1 VAVIIAPSILSA
13 NFSRLADEC
22 ARVAEAADW
31 LHVDVMDNHFVPN
44 LTIGLPVVADL
55 LSAVQTDIDCHL
67 MINDPDR
74 WAPAYAEA
82 GAASVTF
89 HHEAAR
95 DSAGLCRALR
105 RSGARAG
112 IAIKP
117 GTPVSAITPIAH
129 EADMILIMTV
139 EPGFGGQAFMS
150 ECLRKVTEVRD
161 FARSRD
167 LRIIVQVDGGVSAA
181 TIEQCAQAGADAFV
195 AGAAVYGTDDPAAAV
210 ENLRSLAESAIA
222 RCAH

>member
-1 VAVIIAPSILSA
+1 
-13 NFSRLADEC
+13 
-22 ARVAEAADW
+22 
-31 LHVDVMDNHFVPN
+31 
-44 LTIGLPVVADL
+44 
-55 LSAVQTDIDCHL
+55 
-67 MINDPDR
+67 
-74 WAPAYAEA
+74 
-82 GAASVTF
+82 
-89 HHEAAR
+89 
-95 DSAGLCRALR
+95 
-105 RSGARAG
+105 
-112 IAIKP
+112 
-117 GTPVSAITPIAH
+117 
-129 EADMILIMTV
+129 MILIMTV

-210 ENLRSLAESAIA
+210 QNLRSLAESAIA